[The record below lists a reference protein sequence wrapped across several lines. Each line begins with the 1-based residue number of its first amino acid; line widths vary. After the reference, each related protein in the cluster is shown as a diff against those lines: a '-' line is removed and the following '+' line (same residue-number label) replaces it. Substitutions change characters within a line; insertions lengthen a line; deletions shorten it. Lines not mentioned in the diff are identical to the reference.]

1 MQFEVDWEDESR
13 DVNAVAHWKIL
24 SFHKE
29 TGAGNNL
36 TKTFG
41 LKKALSSTD
50 TSLKVIKKLS
60 KY

>member
-1 MQFEVDWEDESR
+1 MQFEVHWEDESR
-13 DVNAVAHWKIL
+13 DVNAVAYWKIL
-24 SFHKE
+24 SFDKE

-36 TKTFG
+36 TKAFG

-50 TSLKVIKKLS
+50 ISKVIKKLS

>member
-24 SFHKE
+24 SFDKE

-50 TSLKVIKKLS
+50 TSN
-60 KY
+60 